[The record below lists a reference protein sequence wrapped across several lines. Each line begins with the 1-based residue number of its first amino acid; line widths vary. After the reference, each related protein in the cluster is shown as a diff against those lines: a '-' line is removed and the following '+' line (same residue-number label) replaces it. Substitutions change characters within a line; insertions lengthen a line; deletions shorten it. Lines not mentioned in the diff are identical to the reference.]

1 MGGMSSASKAA
12 REKRK
17 FRIRKKISGTSERPR
32 LVVYRSNKHFFLQ
45 AIDDLAGKTVVSA
58 STLEKGL
65 KEKLKGNN
73 ITVAGQVAVVLSER
87 AKEKGINAM
96 VFDRNGY
103 AYHGRIKKI
112 AESMREN
119 GIQI

>member
-17 FRIRKKISGTSERPR
+17 FRIRKKISGTLERPR

-45 AIDDLAGKTVVSA
+45 AIDDMAGKTVVSA

>member
-1 MGGMSSASKAA
+1 MSLINKTA

-17 FRIRKKISGTSERPR
+17 FRIRKKISGTLERPR

-45 AIDDLAGKTVVSA
+45 AIDDMAGKTVVSA
-58 STLEKGL
+58 STLEKVL

-73 ITVAGQVAVVLSER
+73 IAVAGQVAVVLSER
-87 AKEKGINAM
+87 AKEKGIKAM